1 MSGALCALAEAA
13 PHTQAALGT
22 GEPGLARTG
31 SPGSPLPL
39 TAPRSGSWRALR
51 GAGSC
56 QTPALLCS
64 SPRVSRGLCCPVRSQ
79 HGPAAVRG
87 PERHRGPRR
96 AVSSPSA
103 ACARGTASAQ
113 AQTSFRF
120 WEAAPGPTR
129 QTPEPLATKPCSAAH
144 GRRAHQHPAGTALL
158 GGGGSLRHPCL
169 GTRAPAARNA
179 CCGDR
184 RLLRAGSRA
193 RGPPVPLSCVR
204 PPPSH
209 SQ

>member
-1 MSGALCALAEAA
+1 M
-13 PHTQAALGT
+13 
-22 GEPGLARTG
+22 
-31 SPGSPLPL
+31 
-39 TAPRSGSWRALR
+39 R
-51 GAGSC
+51 G
-56 QTPALLCS
+56 
-64 SPRVSRGLCCPVRSQ
+64 Q

-87 PERHRGPRR
+87 PERHPGPRR

-129 QTPEPLATKPCSAAH
+129 QTPEPLATKPGSATH
-144 GRRAHQHPAGTALL
+144 GRCTRQHPAGTVLL

-193 RGPPVPLSCVR
+193 RGPAVPLSCVS

-209 SQ
+209 SQGGGEACSAAQQRDGRLRPATGFPASSAPTLSPGLGPPNAAGPRASAVPPVVG